1 MADWQTIR
9 VVDDMLDFPDT
20 LDTAATDRNPP
31 QFPRIFFCPKWHGH
45 AQPFINNV
53 RSRLKHPVVFYP
65 RSEHLLK
72 RLQHIQF
79 SDTML

>member
-1 MADWQTIR
+1 
-9 VVDDMLDFPDT
+9 MLDFPDT

-31 QFPRIFFCPKWHGH
+31 QFPGIFFFPKWHGY

-53 RSRLKHPVVFYP
+53 TYRLKRPVVFYP

-72 RLQHIQF
+72 TLQHIQF
-79 SDTML
+79 SDTMF